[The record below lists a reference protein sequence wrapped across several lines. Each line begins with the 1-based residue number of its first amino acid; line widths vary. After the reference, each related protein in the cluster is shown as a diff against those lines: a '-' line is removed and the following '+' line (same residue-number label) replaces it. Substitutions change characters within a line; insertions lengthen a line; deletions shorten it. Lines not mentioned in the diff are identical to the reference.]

1 MNKPA
6 AKLVDVA
13 RLAGVCNA
21 TVSRALGRESTVS
34 AATRERVEAAA
45 RQLGYVPHAAACAL
59 RGQRTRTIGAVLPTL
74 DNLLYAKATH
84 ALQKALDDRGY
95 LLLLGCHDFD
105 LDNEAKVVR
114 SLIERGVDGIVLI
127 GAEHSEELFSLLADV
142 AIPYVLTWSLDV
154 SGRHPC
160 VGFDNRVA
168 AMRVAHYLAD
178 IGHRIFAMIPGVV
191 AGNDRARERLS
202 GVREA
207 LDARGIA
214 LPAANV
220 IEAPYTL
227 AAARAAMQSLLS
239 CNTPPTAVICGND
252 VLAMGAV
259 LECHAQSIAVPGEMS
274 VTGFDDMEAA
284 SILVPAL
291 TTVRVPMRELGYA
304 AAQQIL
310 GQIGGAATARMTE
323 LTVDLIVRGTT
334 APPRA
339 GRR

>member
-1 MNKPA
+1 LTKPA
-6 AKLVDVA
+6 AKLIDVA

-21 TVSRALGRESTVS
+21 TVSRALSRAPSVS
-34 AATRERVEAAA
+34 AATLERVEAAA
-45 RQLGYVPHAAACAL
+45 RQLGYVPHGAASAL
-59 RGQRTRTIGAVLPTL
+59 RARRTRTIGAVLPTL

-84 ALQKALDDRGY
+84 ALQKALDESGY
-95 LLLLGCHDFD
+95 LLLLACHDFD
-105 LDNEAKVVR
+105 LKNEFKVAR

-127 GAEHSEELFSLLADV
+127 GAEHDDALFALLA
-142 AIPYVLTWSLDV
+142 ALGIPYLLTWSLDQ
-154 SGRHPC
+154 SGQHPC

-168 AMRVAHYLAD
+168 AMRVANYLID
-178 IGHRIFAMIPGVV
+178 IGHREIAMISGVT
-191 AGNDRARERLS
+191 AGNDRARARLT

-207 LDARGIA
+207 LAARGIEL
-214 LPAANV
+214 LPQYV

-227 AAARAAMQSLLS
+227 AGSRAAMQSLLAS
-239 CNTPPTAVICGND
+239 ATRPTAVICGND

-259 LECHAQSIAVPGEMS
+259 LECHAREIAVPEAIS

-310 GQIGGAATARMTE
+310 AHIGGKTGARVTE
-323 LTVDLIVRGTT
+323 LAVDLIVRGTT
-334 APPRA
+334 APPPA
-339 GRR
+339 ERR